1 MPNIFSPKSTGR
13 FYGAIALI
21 AVVAALILGGLYYAN
36 FYVRDYEPV
45 QPVAFSHKQHAG
57 DLKMGCTA
65 CHSAAVRSARAGI
78 PDTQSCLGCHR
89 HILPNSPRIAPL
101 RRAADPDYP
110 GYTGE
115 PIRWVAVNRLAG
127 HARFS
132 HAAHVNRGVGCT
144 TCHENVAASER
155 VSAPQD
161 SRMKWCM
168 DCHRNPT
175 PNLRPLEEITAPDYN
190 AAEFIKKNR
199 PKSHTGQFITTPEEL
214 QQLLHQQW
222 KINPGTDCTGCHQ

>member
-1 MPNIFSPKSTGR
+1 MANIFSSHATRR

-21 AVVAALILGGLYYAN
+21 VTVAVLVLGGLYYAN
-36 FYVRDYEPV
+36 FYVQDYEPA
-45 QPVAFSHKQHAG
+45 QPVPFSHKKHAG
-57 DLKMGCTA
+57 DLGMDCMA
-65 CHSAAVRSARAGI
+65 CHSAAMRSARAGI
-78 PDTQSCLGCHR
+78 PDAQSCMGCHR
-89 HILPNSPRIAPL
+89 HILPDSPHIAPL

-132 HAAHVNRGVGCT
+132 HTAHVNRGVGCV
-144 TCHENVAASER
+144 TCHENVINMER

-161 SRMKWCM
+161 ARMKWCM
-168 DCHRNPT
+168 DCHRHPT
-175 PNLRPLEEITAPDYN
+175 PHLRPQEQITNPHYN

-199 PKSHTGQFITTPEEL
+199 PKSHTDQFITTPEEL

-222 KINPGTDCTGCHQ
+222 KISPGTDCTSCHK